1 MKNLL
6 LKLVTVILAVLMIT
20 GLTVGCGNKADTDNR
35 PEAEDTQAE
44 QVETTAEAKE
54 LTADDI
60 IRERYASNDYGG
72 KEMRILS
79 PSIGK
84 HFYYQLGNEVN
95 EIWAETETG
104 DVMNDAI
111 IKRNR
116 NTEELLNVKITP
128 IWGGDTDAITKTIQK
143 AVTAGSDE
151 FDAVINRMDF
161 FGTPMTSGYLMNLLT
176 VNSINTEDY
185 WWDSNITSNF
195 TLFKSKLYWI
205 AGDINT
211 FDDYAVEAIY
221 FNKKLCD
228 DHSLKY
234 PYQTVLEGKW
244 TIDKFNEMAQT
255 VVKDINGDGVIKVE
269 DDVVGH
275 IENNDHLK
283 HWIYAMGEKSIDID
297 EDGILTVN
305 TLNERQ
311 VLAVDTLYH
320 YMVEAEM
327 TYSGYEEIFMEDK
340 ALFMGNML
348 GPINKLRGMDSD
360 FGLIPMPKLDEAQE
374 NYGEYV
380 SNGWTT
386 AIAIPI
392 TCPDPEFTGIVLD
405 TMCAFSNTTVRYALY
420 DIMLNVKLVRDDE
433 SLQTLDVILASKA
446 YDWAVDFS
454 WGSTFQTAYNNVY
467 NTKKNKYVS
476 TATKSFDKQSKTIND
491 LLDTI
496 RALP

>member
-1 MKNLL
+1 
-6 LKLVTVILAVLMIT
+6 
-20 GLTVGCGNKADTDNR
+20 
-35 PEAEDTQAE
+35 
-44 QVETTAEAKE
+44 
-54 LTADDI
+54 
-60 IRERYASNDYGG
+60 
-72 KEMRILS
+72 
-79 PSIGK
+79 
-84 HFYYQLGNEVN
+84 
-95 EIWAETETG
+95 
-104 DVMNDAI
+104 
-111 IKRNR
+111 
-116 NTEELLNVKITP
+116 
-128 IWGGDTDAITKTIQK
+128 
-143 AVTAGSDE
+143 
-151 FDAVINRMDF
+151 
-161 FGTPMTSGYLMNLLT
+161 
-176 VNSINTEDY
+176 
-185 WWDSNITSNF
+185 
-195 TLFKSKLYWI
+195 
-205 AGDINT
+205 
-211 FDDYAVEAIY
+211 
-221 FNKKLCD
+221 
-228 DHSLKY
+228 
-234 PYQTVLEGKW
+234 
-244 TIDKFNEMAQT
+244 
-255 VVKDINGDGVIKVE
+255 
-269 DDVVGH
+269 
-275 IENNDHLK
+275 
-283 HWIYAMGEKSIDID
+283 MGEKSIDID

>member
-1 MKNLL
+1 MKKILL
-6 LKLVTVILAVLMIT
+6 RFVTIIISVLILGSLIA
-20 GLTVGCGNKADTDNR
+20 GCGEKLDSDNQPDAADTQD
-35 PEAEDTQAE
+35 EQAE
-44 QVETTAEAKE
+44 TTTEEKE

-60 IRERYASNDYGG
+60 IRERYSSNDYGG
-72 KEMRILS
+72 KEIRILS

-84 HFYYQLGNEVN
+84 HFYYQLGDEVN

-128 IWGGDTDAITKTIQK
+128 IWGGETDTITKTIQK

-151 FDAVINRMDF
+151 FDTVINRMDF

-176 VNSINTEDY
+176 VNTINTEDY
-185 WWDSNITSNF
+185 WWDANITSNF
-195 TLFKSKLYWI
+195 TLFNSKLYWI

-228 DHSLKY
+228 DHSLQY
-234 PYQTVLEGKW
+234 PYQTVLDGIW
-244 TIDKFNEMAQT
+244 TIDKFNDMAQT
-255 VVKDINGDGVIKVE
+255 VVHDLNGDGVIKVG
-269 DDVVGH
+269 DDIVGH
-275 IENNDHLK
+275 IENNDHVK
-283 HWIYAMGEKSIDID
+283 HWIYAMGEKSVDID
-297 EDGILTVN
+297 PDGNLTVN
-305 TLNERQ
+305 TLNERHI
-311 VLAVDTLYH
+311 LAVDTIYH

-348 GPINKLRGMDSD
+348 GPINKLRGMTSD
-360 FGLIPMPKLDEAQE
+360 FGLIPMPKLDEEQE

-386 AIAIPI
+386 ALAIPI
-392 TCPDPEFTGIVLD
+392 TCQDPEFTGIVLD

-433 SLQTLDVILASKA
+433 SLQTLDIILASKA

-454 WGSTFQTAYNNVY
+454 WGSSFQSAYNNVY
-467 NTKKNKYVS
+467 NTKKNNYVS
-476 TATKSFDKQSKTIND
+476 AATKTFDRQSKTIND

-496 RALP
+496 RELP